1 MHNQRLPLI
10 ASFLTST
17 ILFIERKEQ
26 NQNGRMKY
34 QQHDDETVGLQISP
48 PSYSY
53 HMQSDSLDY
62 HLEKSIPKQIPQQT
76 VLWEPWFEK
85 KGTVS
90 SCLSL
95 NLTMWLPN
103 DKWPK
108 IKDFHKS
115 LVMTRRF
122 TVSTI
127 LTLGCKSS
135 PNPEQHGS
143 VSQPSQLCLTF
154 DLDPS
159 KNP

>member
-76 VLWEPWFEK
+76 VL
-85 KGTVS
+85 
-90 SCLSL
+90 
-95 NLTMWLPN
+95 
-103 DKWPK
+103 
-108 IKDFHKS
+108 
-115 LVMTRRF
+115 
-122 TVSTI
+122 
-127 LTLGCKSS
+127 
-135 PNPEQHGS
+135 
-143 VSQPSQLCLTF
+143 
-154 DLDPS
+154 
-159 KNP
+159 